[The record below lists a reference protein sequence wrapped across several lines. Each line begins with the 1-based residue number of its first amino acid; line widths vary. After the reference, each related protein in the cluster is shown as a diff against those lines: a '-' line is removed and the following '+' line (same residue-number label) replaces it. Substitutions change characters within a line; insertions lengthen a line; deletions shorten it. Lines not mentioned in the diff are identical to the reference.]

1 MKYRKVYNGENV
13 FEFYEYRI
21 EMLKK
26 SNKELREENEKLKEQ
41 LNESVMNQRVKEALK
56 KLNSATNHYK
66 TSKENNAID
75 FAIKILK
82 GE

>member
-1 MKYRKVYNGENV
+1 MYDGENV

-26 SNKELREENEKLKEQ
+26 ENKKLKEENKKLKEQ
-41 LNESVMNQRVKEALK
+41 LDENIANERIKEALK

-66 TSKENNAID
+66 TIKENNAID